1 MSKPFLF
8 CPTVLGMI
16 AALAWPTAPLAESP
30 LRPDDPK
37 AVELGARIYAEACAS
52 CHGAELEG
60 EPDWRSPRAD
70 GSRPAPPHDATGH
83 TWHHDGAT
91 LVALTKGGAA
101 AVLGPDADVTWGMPL
116 FDEVL
121 TDEEIIA
128 ALSYIKSTWPEDI
141 RAVHD
146 EIEGRAGAR
155 P

>member
-1 MSKPFLF
+1 MLCRDTPYRYFDMSKPFLF

-70 GSRPAPPHDATGH
+70 GSRPAPPHDATG
-83 TWHHDGAT
+83 
-91 LVALTKGGAA
+91 
-101 AVLGPDADVTWGMPL
+101 LGPDADVAWGMPL